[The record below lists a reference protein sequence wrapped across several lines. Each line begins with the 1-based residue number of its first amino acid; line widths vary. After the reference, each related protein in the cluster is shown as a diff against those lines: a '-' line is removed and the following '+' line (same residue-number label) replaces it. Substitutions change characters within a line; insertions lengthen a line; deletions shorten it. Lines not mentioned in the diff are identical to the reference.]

1 MDRGYFNWSKNMKF
15 KKNVMAAAVS
25 LCVISMVG
33 CSTEEAN
40 SQDTTSNEAAYTLTN
55 DNVYMLASGFP
66 GTVVGDGH
74 KVDGVSTNDDKIT
87 LNIEK
92 GTLILGSSKEA
103 LIITRGS
110 KINAVGTEADPIVMT
125 SKTQFDNWVAGD
137 GTSGRGEWAGLAIM
151 GYAKSNEC
159 ANPCDVEA
167 EGGIGAYG
175 GTEDSDSSGTL
186 QYVVVRHAGNE
197 ITTDNELNGITL
209 FATGSGTTMDYI
221 QVHKGLDDGIEHFGG
236 SDFMSHIVLTD
247 NADDSFDWGQGYT
260 GGVQY
265 MMVKQANDDGDR
277 AIEADNDKGN
287 PNALPISL
295 PTLANMTLMAATN
308 SAETSADGILLR
320 RGTGANIYNSIVAGF
335 ADSCIDIDET
345 ATMDRAYSSNAYTG
359 DLSISNTFVDCVT
372 DFETGDQDLD
382 KNISTGSQ
390 KDTDGDGTID
400 EGRDKFSDAAGGNR
414 KSVAEWFAESGTGN
428 DRDTTVE
435 LTSSGLPTGVF
446 DATVTAPSIGKNN
459 FENTGYAGAFDP
471 SATKQWSEGWTVS
484 LHGNTTVW
492 QPAVSPVS
500 DGTCPE
506 GTTFV
511 EAISL
516 PDNGGQMDLCQLQ
529 ASY

>member
-1 MDRGYFNWSKNMKF
+1 MKF
-15 KKNVMAAAVS
+15 QKKLMAVAVS
-25 LCVISMVG
+25 VGVLSMVG
-33 CSTEEAN
+33 CNE
-40 SQDTTSNEAAYTLTN
+40 DTTGGADTVSNEKSYTLTN

-74 KVDGVSTNDDKIT
+74 EVDGVSTNDDKIT

-92 GTLILGSSKEA
+92 GSLILGSSKEA

-110 KINAVGTEADPIVMT
+110 KINAAGTAADPIVMT
-125 SKTQFDNWVAGD
+125 SRTQFDNWVAGD

-159 ANPCDVEA
+159 ADPCDVEA

-175 GTEDSDSSGTL
+175 GTDDSDNSGVL
-186 QYVVVRHAGNE
+186 KYVVVRHAGNE
-197 ITTDNELNGITL
+197 ITAGNELNGLTL
-209 FATGSGTTMDYI
+209 FGTGSGTDMSYI

-236 SDFMSHIVLTD
+236 SDFMSHLVLTD

-265 MMVKQANDDGDR
+265 MVIKQADDDGDR

-287 PNALPISL
+287 PNATPISM
-295 PTLANMTLMAATN
+295 PTLANMTLMAASN

-320 RGTGANIYNSIVAGF
+320 RGTGANIYNSIVTGF

-345 ATMDRAYSSNAYTG
+345 ATMDRAYASNAYTG
-359 DLSISNTFVDCVT
+359 DLSIDNTFVDCAT
-372 DFETGDQDLD
+372 DFEAGDQDLD
-382 KNISTGSQ
+382 KNTATGTQ
-390 KDTDGDGTID
+390 KDTDNDGVID
-400 EGRDKFSDAAGGNR
+400 EGRDNFSDDAGGNR
-414 KSVAEWFAESGTGN
+414 KMVSEWFAESGTGN

-435 LTSSGLPTGVF
+435 LTSSGLPTGAF
-446 DATVTAPSIGKNN
+446 DATVAAPSIGNAN
-459 FENTGYAGAFDP
+459 FTNTTYAGAFDP
-471 SATKQWSEGWTVS
+471 AAATQWTDGWTVG
-484 LHGNTTVW
+484 LHGNATVW
-492 QPAVSPVS
+492 QPAVAAVS
-500 DGTCPE
+500 DGTCPD

-511 EAISL
+511 EAITL
-516 PDNGGQMDLCQLQ
+516 PDNGGQMDLCQLK